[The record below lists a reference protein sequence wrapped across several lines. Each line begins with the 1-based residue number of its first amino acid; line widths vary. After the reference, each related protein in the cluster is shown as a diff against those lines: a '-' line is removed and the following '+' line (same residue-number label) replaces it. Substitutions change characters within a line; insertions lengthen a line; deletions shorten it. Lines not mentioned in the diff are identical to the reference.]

1 MVLGLVIHPHR
12 AMRLMSQHDADA
24 DLPSLRGVLDR
35 VTVQVWEQDVS
46 GDAHRAELQRTVQ
59 QVWTDVLLDRAGGAD
74 VAPPV
79 QARITAELRSIA
91 DWLGD
96 NRGGD
101 AETQAHRTEVRA
113 AIERFL
119 GRSQDEVQP
128 PSDLKT
134 PPGSPIGSPPAVHV
148 RQEQRKQALEV
159 WAPAARCRR

>member
-1 MVLGLVIHPHR
+1 
-12 AMRLMSQHDADA
+12 
-24 DLPSLRGVLDR
+24 
-35 VTVQVWEQDVS
+35 VTAQVWEQDVP

-74 VAPPV
+74 GAPAV

-96 NRGGD
+96 NRGTD
-101 AETQAHRTEVRA
+101 PETQAHRTEVRA

-128 PSDLKT
+128 PADLET
-134 PPGSPIGSPPAVHV
+134 PPGSPIGSAPPAHV

-159 WAPAARCRR
+159 WAPAGMRCVRAGE